1 MTLNRVTVAFLL
13 FSFFHCFAQG
23 IIHSFIFSIDSEFAG
38 LVTKVVHAA
47 EIPLKNITYLEGSPN
62 RYVLRM
68 CDDIPHGQPK
78 NPCMVIFRS
87 GVDVHDAPGAE
98 QSDDWESLSILEDL
112 VNGFSLSTTR
122 DSANNTVGVT
132 FRSQTTEPVFLSQQ
146 CAQILVYPQQLLQ
159 NAAREDITHIFLQFW
174 LFGVSAFV
182 VAKSSVPHTLTVLGT
197 RLLLTAWSTYI
208 ASYRTNLDE
217 NLFREMISAPGT
229 PCGVEMFPTYFA
241 MRHAYDI
248 ADVVLSCT
256 ALLLSGLLSWNLL
269 KLYKA
274 QSFNRVGAPAHITR
288 IYKFFMAV
296 EACLQLEVFVLVA
309 ATSLWSDILINTG
322 IRDISAHTR
331 TYYGVIIGTTV
342 LLLPWIALGWYGVR
356 RENKP
361 TMVAFLG
368 IAFAILAGWSI
379 MFYSRVYRWS
389 FIQWPYLGCLTVAS
403 LILIMRVVRY
413 PVLEIQL
420 TLSQRERNTGH
431 RLLEELRHGPGP
443 IPCVLSQPQCHASLR
458 HPPVQAEA
466 ALASLNFAPE
476 VFEHSDVE
484 KSGGK
489 LAYYDFDEP
498 EYPPATFQFVSSHL
512 RSDHE
517 SAPAGDVSPLPTPL
531 RGPPPMYE
539 KPYVARF

>member
-1 MTLNRVTVAFLL
+1 MFFGITQNFKSAYARMTLNRVTVAFLL

-403 LILIMRVVRY
+403 LILI
-413 PVLEIQL
+413 I
-420 TLSQRERNTGH
+420 
-431 RLLEELRHGPGP
+431 
-443 IPCVLSQPQCHASLR
+443 ASAILGT
-458 HPPVQAEA
+458 VCWKNFDMGLAQYLQAEA